1 MLFWGSHFLL
11 DAMECINFVES
22 TDSME
27 SMHGFHGLMESM
39 DSVDSVG
46 TVESMDSMKY
56 KESMD
61 PMDSMHWMPSEDPWN
76 AQIPMI
82 PKTLGNPLLATTNK
96 QKNYIYATISESTTF
111 HDSTPKRVQRCCYLD
126 CCVAAWPKMNTA
138 GLTHVG
144 GWGWVKPGNLSHPW
158 VCDPVAGLHF
168 SWLILWGQ
176 PGGGRPLW
184 FGACGLV
191 LAFVWIQWK
200 VVLWDRGWSLV
211 VPRCVAVCINMLSS
225 DFQRIYEISLVSM
238 VLQAP
243 GANSRWHSF
252 CMCFAR
258 VLRDAKV
265 RLRRNRSDND
275 LKPKWD
281 RSEFEVRPEV
291 KSKWNRCGI
300 EGFSKEVLKFT
311 TKGNQKNRC
320 FGHGGRK
327 MFVLWNVFECGFQ
340 KAYNLQ
346 WKSNFS

>member
-1 MLFWGSHFLL
+1 
-11 DAMECINFVES
+11 
-22 TDSME
+22 ME
-27 SMHGFHGLMESM
+27 SMHGFHGLMGSM

-96 QKNYIYATISESTTF
+96 QKKLHSCDDLGVNNLPWPNTQMCSAVLL
-111 HDSTPKRVQRCCYLD
+111 PD

-144 GWGWVKPGNLSHPW
+144 GWGWVKPGNLNHPW
-158 VCDPVAGLHF
+158 VRDPVTGLHF

-176 PGGGRPLW
+176 PGGSRPLW

-225 DFQRIYEISLVSM
+225 DFRRIYEISLVSL

-243 GANSRWHSF
+243 GANCPAGIR
-252 CMCFAR
+252 FAC
-258 VLRDAKV
+258 VLRGV
-265 RLRRNRSDND
+265 
-275 LKPKWD
+275 
-281 RSEFEVRPEV
+281 
-291 KSKWNRCGI
+291 
-300 EGFSKEVLKFT
+300 
-311 TKGNQKNRC
+311 
-320 FGHGGRK
+320 
-327 MFVLWNVFECGFQ
+327 
-340 KAYNLQ
+340 
-346 WKSNFS
+346 